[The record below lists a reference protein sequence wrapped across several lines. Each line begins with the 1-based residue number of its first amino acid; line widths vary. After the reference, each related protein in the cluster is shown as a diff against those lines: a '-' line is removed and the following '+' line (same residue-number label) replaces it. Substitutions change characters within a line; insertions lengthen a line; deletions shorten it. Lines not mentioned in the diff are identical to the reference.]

1 MFSLIDGFIAM
12 VGQSLSG
19 ACHVTQVQAWSN
31 KMGAED
37 GKLLAD
43 AIKAHANY
51 EQIAQNMFNG
61 EAKVNM
67 TNKGLDAGDAWIMG
81 AALEKN
87 DTVTEVDASS
97 NNLGVEGGKAL
108 ADCLKSNTSITQVR
122 FVYKCS
128 RKQHK
133 AHRSDYLCHHSCLQL
148 CFCTLYT
155 GERFFK

>member
-1 MFSLIDGFIAM
+1 MSLA
-12 VGQSLSG
+12 G
-19 ACHVTQVQAWSN
+19 AWHGTQVQAWSN
-31 KMGAED
+31 KMGGED

-67 TNKGLDAGDAWIMG
+67 SNKGLDAGDAWIMG

-87 DTVTEVDASS
+87 DTVTEVAVSS

-122 FVYKCS
+122 LVYKCAW
-128 RKQHK
+128 KQQK
-133 AHRSDYLCHHSCLQL
+133 AYSSDYFCHLSCLQL
-148 CFCTLYT
+148 SCCLMYT
-155 GERFFK
+155 GRCQLE

>member
-1 MFSLIDGFIAM
+1 
-12 VGQSLSG
+12 
-19 ACHVTQVQAWSN
+19 
-31 KMGAED
+31 MGAEG

-67 TNKGLDAGDAWIMG
+67 SNKGLDAGDAWIMG

-97 NNLGVEGGKAL
+97 NNFGAKGGKAL

-122 FVYKCS
+122 FVYKCA
-128 RKQHK
+128 RKQQKEHSS
-133 AHRSDYLCHHSCLQL
+133 HYFCQLSCLQL
-148 CFCTLYT
+148 SFCTLYT
-155 GERFFK
+155 GRSFWLCLWC